1 MATRAADGGQ
11 GVACRPSAEQQVRS
25 RKTCIPSLHA
35 SQRGLLLWSCSG
47 DRPRSISA
55 PGETCTS
62 FLSRS
67 DGATT
72 SGGAG
77 SPVGAP
83 FNPKQTPTTATA
95 AASEP
100 AAASSSGSTG
110 GASSSGAGNAGGATS
125 SGAGNV
131 GGTTS
136 SGGGA
141 TSRLFENVKP
151 PEGMAGA
158 AGSAAGLAEAEAL
171 PGRGA
176 GWGAWLGNTIFFSG
190 VAASAFFGYY
200 TYRYSSDQLD
210 TMIQETEKSENA
222 FPGSEVRHVY

>member
-1 MATRAADGGQ
+1 
-11 GVACRPSAEQQVRS
+11 
-25 RKTCIPSLHA
+25 
-35 SQRGLLLWSCSG
+35 
-47 DRPRSISA
+47 
-55 PGETCTS
+55 
-62 FLSRS
+62 
-67 DGATT
+67 
-72 SGGAG
+72 
-77 SPVGAP
+77 VGAP
-83 FNPKQTPTTATA
+83 FNPKQTSTTVTP

-100 AAASSSGSTG
+100 AAASSSGSAGGVRSSGSAG
-110 GASSSGAGNAGGATS
+110 GASSSRGAGSAGGTGS
-125 SGAGNV
+125 SN
-131 GGTTS
+131 
-136 SGGGA
+136 GGA

-158 AGSAAGLAEAEAL
+158 AGSAAGHAEAEAL

-222 FPGSEVRHVY
+222 FPGSEVRDLRGGRALLCWQHARLYHAAFYVDHHSFSSSAVKGGNACHVAMISFPRQKEGDQAIRRLWQHC